1 MPYSWQTPV
10 YDRTNT
16 SKYNAS
22 DTNRVD
28 NNTRYLEE
36 YMESNIG
43 YTVDLDTYSTATV
56 STLPTVDTINTLESN
71 INAIRDA
78 LGYDPLDWNTLYEDW
93 TAVTN
98 DRFLYTDA
106 NNLEENQA
114 ILKLNFEQIEDG
126 FRECGRFNAGS
137 KMTKL

>member
-36 YMESNIG
+36 YME
-43 YTVDLDTYSTATV
+43 T
-56 STLPTVDTINTLESN
+56 N